1 MIVYRVPVD
10 EVTNTIYSGT
20 WANSPRT
27 AAAYGENLYRSGFTN
42 RAIEVLSEGIRRHP
56 RDSQLHVD
64 RAVVLFR
71 TGRVSEALPDAEEGV
86 RFAPES
92 PTAAET
98 LRTVLQSRGESEE
111 VIQSRMRELRG
122 K

>member
-1 MIVYRVPVD
+1 
-10 EVTNTIYSGT
+10 
-20 WANSPRT
+20 
-27 AAAYGENLYRSGFTN
+27 
-42 RAIEVLSEGIRRHP
+42 
-56 RDSQLHVD
+56 
-64 RAVVLFR
+64 
-71 TGRVSEALPDAEEGV
+71 V

-111 VIQSRMRELRG
+111 AIQSRMRELRG